1 MPSIPTYTPVP
12 APHQQ
17 HQQQMHNQQQQ
28 RALNINATAFNP
40 TQSFNPNFHNEVAT
54 ASNATSSN
62 SGVTSN
68 DINAIGE
75 RVDAYG
81 STMASILNQL
91 QGLTEQQRCST
102 Q

>member
-1 MPSIPTYTPVP
+1 MPSIPTYTPAPVP
-12 APHQQ
+12 QQQ
-17 HQQQMHNQQQQ
+17 HQQQMHNQQQ

-40 TQSFNPNFHNEVAT
+40 TQSFNSNFHNEAAI
-54 ASNATSSN
+54 ASTATSSN

-81 STMASILNQL
+81 STMALILSQL
-91 QGLTEQQRCST
+91 QGLTEQQCCFT